1 MDLGAVARDQA
12 GVFVPAQ
19 AHACGLSTYQIR
31 RRRAAGEFVPALG
44 RALAFAGAPIVAE
57 SLDWAAYLSA
67 GSDAVMSGASAA
79 ARHRIKVVGPRP
91 CVTVPVRRHLQL
103 EGVTLLRDDLPDDDV
118 DFVAGAAVTS
128 LTRTVV
134 DCLALAGDR
143 QALALLDRAL
153 QRYWITPEMLVA
165 HVRSRMG
172 TRGAERLRRFVRI
185 AASGARSDSERL
197 LVQCCA
203 RAGLSGW
210 EVNATIVDAEGR
222 AIGEFDVVIEHLRLV
237 IEADG
242 WAYHSDQGRFQ
253 HDRTKQNAAVRAG
266 WTVLRFTWSDLRHG
280 SDDVIQTI
288 RATATR
294 LQAGRIP

>member
-19 AHACGLSTYQIR
+19 AHACGLSTYQVR
-31 RRRAAGEFVPALG
+31 RRRAVGEFVPALG
-44 RALAFAGAPIVAE
+44 SALAFAGAPIVAE

-128 LTRTVV
+128 LPRTVV

-153 QRYWITPEMLVA
+153 QRHWITVQMLVA
-165 HVRSRMG
+165 HVRSRTG
-172 TRGAERLRRFVRI
+172 TGPFFASPGRTYTMDPMTSSRQSGQLSPAWGLGAFLDREFWWDRAVDCTIPPEIGIFVLTRPGRGDYISSRRRAPPSGI
-185 AASGARSDSERL
+185 GSQLGRWRASYMTSYTILSASKARSSAGSSRGSTP
-197 LVQCCA
+197 
-203 RAGLSGW
+203 RAP
-210 EVNATIVDAEGR
+210 V
-222 AIGEFDVVIEHLRLV
+222 
-237 IEADG
+237 
-242 WAYHSDQGRFQ
+242 
-253 HDRTKQNAAVRAG
+253 
-266 WTVLRFTWSDLRHG
+266 
-280 SDDVIQTI
+280 
-288 RATATR
+288 
-294 LQAGRIP
+294 